1 MLDFLGIGAQ
11 KAGTT
16 WLYTHLSQH
25 EKIDFPAGKEVH
37 FWDLHYDRGVE
48 WYCSL
53 FVENGDKKHGE
64 ITPAYGH
71 ISVERIS
78 EIHHLNPSL
87 RIIYMIRNP
96 MERAWSSA
104 LMALERSEMAFEE
117 ASDQW
122 FIDHFRSAGSL
133 ARGDYESCIKR
144 WCSVFDREQILI
156 ERYESISESPRKVLK
171 CCCAHIGVD
180 GQMLD
185 YLTDDVLSARVFQ
198 GPKHKIRPS
207 LREFLAELYLPIIAS
222 LQEYLLED
230 FSSWTL

>member
-37 FWDLHYDRGVE
+37 FWDLHHDRGVD
-48 WYCSL
+48 WYSSL
-53 FVENGDKKHGE
+53 FVENEDKKNGE
-64 ITPAYGH
+64 ITPAYAYLA
-71 ISVERIS
+71 VERIK
-78 EIHHLNPSL
+78 EIRYLNPSL
-87 RIIYMIRNP
+87 RIIYIVRNP

-104 LMALERSEMAFEE
+104 LMALERSEMTFGE

-144 WCSVFDREQILI
+144 WYSVFDRKQLLVK
-156 ERYESISESPRKVLK
+156 RYESICESPREVLK
-171 CCCAHIGVD
+171 HCCDHIGVD
-180 GQMLD
+180 GRIFD
-185 YLTDDVLSARVFQ
+185 HIADDVLSIRVLQ
-198 GPKHKIRPS
+198 GPGYEIRPS
-207 LREFLAELYLPIIAS
+207 LRPILAELYLPKIAS
-222 LQEYLLED
+222 LQEYLVED

>member
-25 EKIDFPAGKEVH
+25 EKIMFPAGKEVH

-48 WYCSL
+48 WYSSL
-53 FVENGDKKHGE
+53 FVENGDKKNGE

-71 ISVERIS
+71 IAVERIR
-78 EIHHLNPSL
+78 EIYNLNPSL
-87 RIIYMIRNP
+87 RIIYIVRNP

-104 LMALERSEMAFEE
+104 LMALERSEMVCEE

-122 FIDHFRSAGSL
+122 FIDHFRSVGSL

-144 WCSVFDREQILI
+144 WCSVFDRRQVLI
-156 ERYESISESPRKVLK
+156 ERYESICESSREVLK
-171 CCCAHIGVD
+171 RCCEHIGVE

-185 YLTDDVLSARVFQ
+185 HLTDDVLSARVFQ
-198 GPKHKIRPS
+198 GTRHKIRPS
-207 LREFLAELYLPIIAS
+207 LRPILAELYLPKIAS
-222 LQEYLLED
+222 LQEYLRED
-230 FSSWTL
+230 FSFWTS

>member
-16 WLYTHLSQH
+16 WLYTHLAQH
-25 EKIDFPAGKEVH
+25 EKINFPAGKEVH

-48 WYCSL
+48 WYSSL
-53 FVENGDKKHGE
+53 FVKDGDTKNGE

-71 ISVERIS
+71 IAVERIR
-78 EIHHLNPSL
+78 EIRHLNPSL
-87 RIIYMIRNP
+87 RIIYIVRNP

-104 LMALERSEMAFEE
+104 LMALKRSEMAFEE

-144 WCSVFDREQILI
+144 WCSVFDRGQVLI
-156 ERYESISESPRKVLK
+156 ERYESICESPRKVLRR
-171 CCCAHIGVD
+171 CCEHIGVD
-180 GQMLD
+180 GQMFD
-185 YLTDDVLSARVFQ
+185 DIADDVLFARVLQ

-207 LREFLAELYLPIIAS
+207 LRSILVELYLPNIVS
-222 LQEYLLED
+222 LQEYLRED
-230 FSSWTL
+230 FSSWTM

>member
-16 WLYTHLSQH
+16 WLYRHLSQH
-25 EKIDFPAGKEVH
+25 EKITFPAGKEVH

-53 FVENGDKKHGE
+53 FVENGNKKNGE

-71 ISVERIS
+71 IAVERIRK
-78 EIHHLNPSL
+78 IHHLNPSL
-87 RIIYMIRNP
+87 RIIYIVRNP
-96 MERAWSSA
+96 VERAWSSA

-133 ARGDYESCIKR
+133 ARGDYESCIRR
-144 WCSVFDREQILI
+144 WCSVFDRRQILI
-156 ERYESISESPRKVLK
+156 ERYEFICESPREVLSR
-171 CCCAHIGVD
+171 CCDQIGVD
-180 GQMLD
+180 AQMFD
-185 YLTDDVLSARVFQ
+185 QIADDVLSTRDFQ
-198 GPKHKIRPS
+198 GPGHEIRPS
-207 LREFLAELYLPIIAS
+207 LRPILAELYLPKIAS

-230 FSSWTL
+230 FSSWML